1 MVSRPNPPCLS
12 GFIMC
17 LAVFSSCFFP
27 LSLSLRST
35 AKLSFLT
42 CNFKF
47 LNNWAESV
55 VGANEFKSTNIKL
68 KANYSLATIAN
79 RRWSN
84 IFSCSSRHHGRS
96 NSDIATNT
104 SSTDN
109 SNNNLTASSASSHE
123 TAIHNCASAAHD
135 EATHTEIGAISA
147 ALSAMYCGLLIT
159 QNTQPIEQKHDL
171 DDSAEIRNANIGRNI
186 YLTHFEISWMILSDA
201 RFKV

>member
-1 MVSRPNPPCLS
+1 M
-12 GFIMC
+12 

-27 LSLSLRST
+27 FSLSLRST

-42 CNFKF
+42 CNLKLF
-47 LNNWAESV
+47 LNYWAESV
-55 VGANEFKSTNIKL
+55 VGANEFKSINIKL

-96 NSDIATNT
+96 NSDIASNNYTNT

-109 SNNNLTASSASSHE
+109 SNNNLTQNSASSHE
-123 TAIHNCASAAHD
+123 TAIHDCAHD
-135 EATHTEIGAISA
+135 EATRTEIGAISA
-147 ALSAMYCGLLIT
+147 ALPAMLCGLSYSNSMLKT

-171 DDSAEIRNANIGRNI
+171 DDKAEIRNANIGRII
-186 YLTHFEISWMILSDA
+186 YLTHFEIYWMILSDA
-201 RFKV
+201 RFNI